1 MHDCKFVRYLIVLLL
16 AGCAADYVW
25 DKPGATAQ
33 ALEADQLECAKQAA
47 GWASRAIRESVRQ
60 SCMQEK
66 DWRLRLKE

>member
-1 MHDCKFVRYLIVLLL
+1 VRYLIVLLL

-33 ALEADQLECAKQAA
+33 ALEADQSECAKRPT
-47 GWASRAIRESVRQ
+47 GKWASRALRESMYA
-60 SCMQEK
+60 SCMREK